1 MRKYLIINA
10 DDLGYNEA
18 QTRAITE
25 LYREKQITSTSLL
38 TVAGDANRAARLAA
52 EQQIPVGVHL
62 TINSDSE
69 QNRWQPLTNGKSLTD
84 GRGLYSGQLPLAL
97 HAKRK
102 EVYAELEAQ
111 YDFIR
116 ARGAAVDHADNH
128 CATLYGI
135 NGRSFYKE
143 AYRFCAAHDLP
154 YRFPKTAG
162 FIERQVGFKLPKPVY
177 MLHRKIVKAGEAYGV
192 KLLDDLVSNP
202 YSMEKIKDYETLRQ
216 YYLDALDNCIDGVTE
231 IFLHPAYETDEGGE
245 WQKRVFELRLLK
257 SGDLLQ
263 KARDKDIQVVSW
275 QIFKDL

>member
-1 MRKYLIINA
+1 MSKYIIINA

-25 LYREKQITSTSLL
+25 LYSENYITSTSLL
-38 TVAGDANRAARLAA
+38 TVAGDADRAARLAA
-52 EQQIPVGVHL
+52 ERQMPVGVHL

-84 GRGLYSGQLPLAL
+84 GRGLYCGQLPLAL
-97 HAKRK
+97 HAKRND
-102 EVYAELEAQ
+102 VYAELEAQ
-111 YDFIR
+111 YDFICS
-116 ARGAAVDHADNH
+116 RGAVVDHADNH

-135 NGRSFYKE
+135 NGRRFYKE
-143 AYRFCAAHDLP
+143 AYQFCAAHHLP

-162 FIERQVGFKLPKPVY
+162 FMERQVGFKLPKPIY
-177 MLHRKIVKAGEAYGV
+177 MLHRKIVKAGEAHGV

-202 YSMEKIKDYETLRQ
+202 YSMEKIKDYEALRQ
-216 YYLDALDNCIDGVTE
+216 YYLDALDNCVDGVTE

-245 WQKRVFELRLLK
+245 WQKRVLELRLLK

-263 KARDKDIQVVSW
+263 KAKDKDIQVVSW
-275 QIFKDL
+275 QIFKEL